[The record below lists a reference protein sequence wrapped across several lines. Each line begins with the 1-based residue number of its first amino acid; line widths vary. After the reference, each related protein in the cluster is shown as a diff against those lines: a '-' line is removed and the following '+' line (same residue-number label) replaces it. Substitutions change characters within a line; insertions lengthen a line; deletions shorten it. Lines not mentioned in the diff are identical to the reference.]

1 MLKHQLETELEKV
14 VQGLGF
20 TAPTDT
26 VISISQNPQFGDYSS
41 NIALQ
46 LANQKSKE
54 GLQSPLEI
62 AKQIIR
68 HLGHPIYLERVE
80 IAGPSAGGGFIN
92 FFVKPDY
99 LAQDIKEVLDQG
111 DKFGQSDRGKG
122 KKVQV
127 EFISANP
134 TGPLTL
140 ANGRG
145 GAVGDAIGNMME
157 LNGYQVEREYYVN
170 DTGNQVRT
178 LAESVL
184 AAAGKAEK
192 KPEHYQ
198 GEYVYELAS
207 KFADQLELETQQLG
221 HLLADYL
228 MENEIKPAIKKLGI
242 KFDNFYSERSLYP
255 DKINQALDELK
266 AKDAV
271 YEKDGAVWFKSEE
284 LGDEKD
290 RVLMTSVQ
298 GRGRAEPTYFL
309 GDIAYHLDT
318 YARGIDKKINV
329 WGADHHGHAI
339 KMKKA
344 LEKIGYSGKL
354 EVIIMQM
361 VRLFKEGR
369 EVRMSKR
376 AGTFVTLGELLTE
389 VSSDVAKFFF
399 LMYAPSTHINFNLD
413 LAKER
418 SEQNP
423 VYYVQYAH
431 ARMCSILSKVGK
443 ITKADLTLLTYPQE
457 QLLIKHLLDF
467 PDLVTELTKTLQVH
481 QLTSFA
487 ISTADLVN
495 KFYEACPVLYAGNEE
510 LVAARVRLVQAARI
524 VLANCLRLLGVSTP
538 ERM

>member
-1 MLKHQLETELEKV
+1 MLKHQLETELKKV
-14 VQGLGF
+14 IQGLGF
-20 TAPTDT
+20 AAPTDT

-46 LANQKSKE
+46 LANQKPKDS
-54 GLQSPLEI
+54 LHSPEDI
-62 AKQIIR
+62 AKQIVNQ
-68 HLGHPIYLERVE
+68 LEHPPYLERVE
-80 IAGPSAGGGFIN
+80 IAGAGFIN
-92 FFVKPDY
+92 FFAKPDY
-99 LAQDIKEVLDQG
+99 LAEDIAEILDQG
-111 DKFGQSDRGKG
+111 SKFGQNNLGQG

-145 GAVGDAIGNMME
+145 GAIGDVIGHVLE
-157 LNGYQVEREYYVN
+157 WNGYQVEREYYVN

-184 AAAGKAEK
+184 AIAGKAEK

-207 KFADQLELETQQLG
+207 KFADRLDLEVQQLG

-228 MENEIKPAIKKLGI
+228 LEGEIKPAIQKLGI
-242 KFDNFYSERSLYP
+242 KFDSFYSERSLYP

-266 AKDAV
+266 AKEAV

-318 YARGIDKKINV
+318 YSRGIDKKFNV

-344 LEKIGYSGKL
+344 LEKIGYGGRL
-354 EVIIMQM
+354 EVIVMQM
-361 VRLFKEGR
+361 VKLFKEGR

-376 AGTFVTLGELLTE
+376 AGTFVTLDELLTE
-389 VSSDVAKFFF
+389 ISSDVAKFFF
-399 LMYAPSTHINFNLD
+399 LMYAPTTHINFNLN

-431 ARMCSILSKVGK
+431 ARMSSILSKAGK
-443 ITKADLTLLTYPQE
+443 TSEADLALLTHLQE
-457 QLLIKHLLDF
+457 QLLIKHLLHF

-495 KFYEACPVLYAGNEE
+495 KFYEACPVLYAGNKE
-510 LVAARVRLVQAARI
+510 LVASRVKLVQAAKI
-524 VLANCLRLLGVSTP
+524 VLANCLKLLGVSAP